1 MVAETVSIGILSL
14 PAVIAS
20 LGLVPAIILLVGLGL
35 LATYTGYVIGQFR
48 WRYPHIHN
56 LADAG
61 EVIAG
66 SIGREVLGTGQ
77 LLLVVFI
84 MASHLLTFTVAMN
97 SLTEH
102 GTCSIV
108 FAVMGLV
115 VSLIA
120 NLPRTLKHVSTM
132 SIACKSTGRSIYLVA
147 PALMQ
152 LL

>member
-14 PAVIAS
+14 PAVVAA
-20 LGLVPAIILLVGLGL
+20 LGLVPAIILIIGLGL

-66 SIGREVLGTGQ
+66 RFGREFLGGGQ

-84 MASHLLTFTVAMN
+84 MASHLLTFMVAMN
-97 SLTEH
+97 TITEH
-102 GTCSIV
+102 GTCTIV
-108 FAVMGLV
+108 FGVVGLV
-115 VSLIA
+115 ISFVLC
-120 NLPRTLKHVSTM
+120 LPRTLKHVSTM
-132 SIACKSTGRSIYLVA
+132 SVGCK
-147 PALMQ
+147 
-152 LL
+152 

>member
-14 PAVIAS
+14 PAVIAA

-108 FAVMGLV
+108 FAVVGLV

-132 SIACKSTGRSIYLVA
+132 SIACTSTGRSI
-147 PALMQ
+147 
-152 LL
+152 

>member
-84 MASHLLTFTVAMN
+84 MASHILTFTVAMN

-108 FAVMGLV
+108 FAVVGLV
-115 VSLIA
+115 VSLVA

-132 SIACKSTGRSIYLVA
+132 SIACKSTGRSNCIVA

-152 LL
+152 FL

>member
-14 PAVIAS
+14 PAVIAA

-66 SIGREVLGTGQ
+66 GIGREVLGTGQ

-108 FAVMGLV
+108 FAVVGLV

-132 SIACKSTGRSIYLVA
+132 SIACTSTGRSI
-147 PALMQ
+147 
-152 LL
+152 